1 MKTLTFVALMG
12 ALAAGG
18 CQFERYRS
26 QPLGEVGYARAF
38 AAGKMVMS
46 QYFSIASADSETG
59 KIISRPEP
67 VKAPRDR
74 LLGSSPARQVATLRI
89 RQKGDEIFADL
100 RVEIQRQDASAIRHM
115 QPVTVDTE
123 LPSRTPAQE
132 TAPLTAEQ
140 NQAWQTTGRN
150 ESLER
155 TILADL
161 LNSLAPEKLE

>member
-1 MKTLTFVALMG
+1 MRTLTFIALIG

-18 CQFERYRS
+18 CQFDRYRS

-38 AAGKMVMS
+38 AAGKTVMS
-46 QYFSIASADSETG
+46 QYFSIASADPETG
-59 KIISRPEP
+59 KIVSRPES
-67 VKAPRDR
+67 VKARRDR

-89 RQKGDEIFADL
+89 RQKGDDIFADL
-100 RVEIQRQDASAIRHM
+100 RVEIQRQDATATRHM

-140 NQAWQTTGRN
+140 NQAWQTTGRD

-161 LNSLAPEKLE
+161 LNSLAPAE

>member
-1 MKTLTFVALMG
+1 MRTLTFVALVG
-12 ALAAGG
+12 TLAAGG

-26 QPLGEVGYARAF
+26 QPLGDVGYARAF
-38 AAGKMVMS
+38 AVGKTVMS
-46 QYFSIASADSETG
+46 QYFSIASADPETG
-59 KIISRPEP
+59 KIICRPEP
-67 VKAPRDR
+67 VTAARDR
-74 LLGSSPARQVATLRI
+74 LLGSSPARHSATMRI
-89 RQKGDEIFADL
+89 RQKGDEVFADL
-100 RVEIQRQDASAIRHM
+100 RVEIQRQDSAAIRYM

-140 NQAWQTTGRN
+140 DQAWQTTGRN

-161 LNSLAPEKLE
+161 LNGLAPARLE

>member
-38 AAGKMVMS
+38 AAGKTVMS
-46 QYFSIASADSETG
+46 QHFSIASADSERG

-67 VKAPRDR
+67 IEASRDR

-100 RVEIQRQDASAIRHM
+100 RVEIQRQDTGAIRLM

-132 TAPLTAEQ
+132 TAPLTADQ